1 MSRTSSNAGERNR
14 EILWHRNP
22 YPLPGRS
29 GRQRTTAD
37 DRRKNFQ
44 KRLDKPPGWVYNK
57 CVKGKGVFE
66 SQRFKGAFLI
76 PSKNILRKAKASFM
90 SYRMKDAFSLF
101 NAKGEQT

>member
-1 MSRTSSNAGERNR
+1 MNRTSSSTGERNR
-14 EILWHRNP
+14 ETLWHRNP

-29 GRQRTTAD
+29 GRQRTTAE
-37 DRRKNFQ
+37 KIFQ

-66 SQRFKGAFLI
+66 SLRFKGAFLI
-76 PSKNILRKAKASFM
+76 PIKIILRKAKASFM

-101 NAKGEQT
+101 NTKGEQT